1 MKKIFTCLL
10 SVIVSLGA
18 YAQITDG
25 YYRLKCKQTGRYI
38 AIHNDYV
45 NKESAKRTGNVD
57 LQSLETIEDF
67 DEVVNDPGSIIY
79 MRKTPNGWAID
90 GQGFTTQGKLDL
102 QLTEIDGAYRVW
114 ATVTSDGMTL
124 TRYLRDYE
132 DQTGKSYITTDKDKS
147 SNWEWYFV
155 PVEGDNYMGLKGDVK
170 VGSDYYTTIYATFP
184 IQLGSKMKAYTVSS
198 LTTSSCTLEEI
209 GDIVPQYTPAVIK
222 CAGEKASDNKVT
234 PLEWDEET
242 IIGNK
247 LSGEIFCYPVTTPSG
262 KERRDNPA
270 WNTLDYDPET
280 MRVIGES
287 DGKLCFVTSS
297 TLRFIPANT
306 AFLDVPSD
314 AAAVMTT
321 DGSSIKPTPE
331 PEGTTFVEDVDDSGT
346 KNVPV
351 SFIVTTSSSSET
363 PTVAIANNE
372 GITGQFEIPETVTHS
387 GVEYKVTEIAEGAFQ
402 NNTALTDI
410 TIPASISS
418 INDNAFAGCKNL
430 KSITIYR
437 DEPINLSPVTARAFT
452 RSNGDSVFD
461 GVDKET
467 CILYVPEGSVDKYKA
482 APIWKEF
489 KNIQA
494 ISTTGIFRVEYL
506 DGVLYNVYN
515 LNGLRVKSQA
525 TSLDGLPRG
534 IYIINGKKVLKK

>member
-1 MKKIFTCLL
+1 MKIIFTCLL

-102 QLTEIDGAYRVW
+102 QLTEVDGGAYRVW
-114 ATVTSDGMTL
+114 ATVSSDGITL

-234 PLEWDEET
+234 PLVWDEEM

-321 DGSSIKPTPE
+321 DG
-331 PEGTTFVEDVDDSGT
+331 
-346 KNVPV
+346 
-351 SFIVTTSSSSET
+351 
-363 PTVAIANNE
+363 
-372 GITGQFEIPETVTHS
+372 
-387 GVEYKVTEIAEGAFQ
+387 
-402 NNTALTDI
+402 
-410 TIPASISS
+410 
-418 INDNAFAGCKNL
+418 
-430 KSITIYR
+430 
-437 DEPINLSPVTARAFT
+437 
-452 RSNGDSVFD
+452 
-461 GVDKET
+461 
-467 CILYVPEGSVDKYKA
+467 
-482 APIWKEF
+482 
-489 KNIQA
+489 
-494 ISTTGIFRVEYL
+494 TTGIGGVKVETTTTVKGRYTL
-506 DGVLYNVYN
+506 QGVP
-515 LNGLRVKSQA
+515 
-525 TSLDGLPRG
+525 LPDHVEPHG
-534 IYIINGKKVLKK
+534 IYIEDGKIVFKK